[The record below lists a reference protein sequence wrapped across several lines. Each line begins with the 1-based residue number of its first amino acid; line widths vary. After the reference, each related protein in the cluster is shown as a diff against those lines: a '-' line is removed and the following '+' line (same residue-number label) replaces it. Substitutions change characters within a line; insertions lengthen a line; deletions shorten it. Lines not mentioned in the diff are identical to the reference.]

1 VLNPTTTLSAFVP
14 KHWLEFF
21 EVVEIVELPKEWRIR
36 LVEKK
41 QRIPLALLGKDVVL
55 DGYMNPVEIEDFP
68 LRGKQ
73 TYLTFS
79 RRRWKERGRSE
90 GVSNNYTFHPHGM
103 KATDEF
109 GAFLKGLDRRAADL
123 FRRTWPSKPQ

>member
-1 VLNPTTTLSAFVP
+1 MLDPITPLSAFVP

-21 EVVEIVELPKEWRIR
+21 DVTEIVELPKQWQVK
-36 LVEKK
+36 LVEKE
-41 QRIPLALLGKDVVL
+41 QRIPLALLGRDVVL

-73 TYLTFS
+73 TYLTFH
-79 RRRWKERGRSE
+79 RRRWKERGSTK
-90 GVSNNYTFHPHGM
+90 GVNNTYNFHPAGM
-103 KATDEF
+103 KATSEF
-109 GAFLKGLDRRAADL
+109 GTFLKGLDRRAADL